1 MANPTNPH
9 HFMTYSEVAE
19 VLGVSRQT
27 VRITEAKALAKLR
40 RNPLLKQHFLDHI
53 SSSSESRSQDHVPSV

>member
-40 RNPLLKQHFLDHI
+40 RNPLLKQHYLDHL
-53 SSSSESRSQDHVPSV
+53 SSSSESRSQDQFPSV

>member
-1 MANPTNPH
+1 MTSPTNPH

-40 RNPLLKQHFLDHI
+40 SNPLLKQHYLDHI
-53 SSSSESRSQDHVPSV
+53 SSSFESRSQDQVPSA

>member
-1 MANPTNPH
+1 MANATNPH

-53 SSSSESRSQDHVPSV
+53 SSSSESRNLDHIPSV

>member
-40 RNPLLKQHFLDHI
+40 RNPLLKQHYLDHL
-53 SSSSESRSQDHVPSV
+53 SSSFESRSQDQVPSA

>member
-40 RNPLLKQHFLDHI
+40 SNPLLKQHYLDHI
-53 SSSSESRSQDHVPSV
+53 SSSFESRSQDQVPSA

>member
-40 RNPLLKQHFLDHI
+40 SNTLLKQHYLDHL
-53 SSSSESRSQDHVPSV
+53 SSSSESRSQDQVPSA

>member
-40 RNPLLKQHFLDHI
+40 RNPLLKQHYLDHL
-53 SSSSESRSQDHVPSV
+53 SSSSESRSQDQAPSV